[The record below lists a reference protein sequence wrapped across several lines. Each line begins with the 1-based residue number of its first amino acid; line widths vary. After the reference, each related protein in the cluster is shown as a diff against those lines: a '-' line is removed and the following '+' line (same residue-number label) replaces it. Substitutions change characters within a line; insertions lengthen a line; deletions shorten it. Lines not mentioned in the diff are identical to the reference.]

1 MEVQSSSSSLSRH
14 SVQQTVAKKQ
24 DDHQVALEQSRAA
37 LEQKQTTQEAQ
48 PQEVGNLG
56 NNVNIKV

>member
-14 SVQQTVAKKQ
+14 SVQQAVVKKQ
-24 DDHQVALEQSRAA
+24 EDHQVALEQSRAV
-37 LEQKQTTQEAQ
+37 LKQKQMTQEVH
-48 PQEVGNLG
+48 PQAVGNLG